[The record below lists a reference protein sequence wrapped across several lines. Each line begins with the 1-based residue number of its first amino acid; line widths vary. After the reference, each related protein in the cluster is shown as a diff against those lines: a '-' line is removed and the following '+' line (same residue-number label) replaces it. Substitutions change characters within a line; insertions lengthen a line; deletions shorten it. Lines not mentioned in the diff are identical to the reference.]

1 MNVDKINN
9 VIQTYKT
16 HINNLTTQMKQN
28 KEIID
33 KIIYDK
39 DILID
44 ELNIQIQQ
52 VNDVKQHL
60 EEMYYKLQEENN
72 RLKEE
77 NNQLKEE
84 NNQLKEEHNKLT
96 NDTYSINYLKE
107 KNVSFKKS
115 GPFIIIK

>member
-84 NNQLKEEHNKLT
+84 HNKLT

>member
-16 HINNLTTQMKQN
+16 HINNLTRQMAQN

-44 ELNIQIQQ
+44 ELNIQIQE
-52 VNDVKQHL
+52 VNAVKLNL
-60 EEMYYKLQEENN
+60 EEMHYKLQHDNDE
-72 RLKEE
+72 LKRE

-84 NNQLKEEHNKLT
+84 NNQLKY
-96 NDTYSINYLKE
+96 DTYSINYLKE